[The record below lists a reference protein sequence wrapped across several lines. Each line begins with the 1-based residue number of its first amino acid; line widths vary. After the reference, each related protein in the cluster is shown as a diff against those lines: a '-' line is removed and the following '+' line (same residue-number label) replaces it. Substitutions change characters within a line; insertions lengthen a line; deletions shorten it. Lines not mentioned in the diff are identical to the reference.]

1 MKGTFPRV
9 WSCAAALCLL
19 TPAAANAAPDVPSLL
34 PEGFESTLPA
44 YLENDPASQAA
55 WYIDSTQSQAG
66 AQSLRSGDIGNGQVS
81 AITLNGPLPA
91 GTVSFDYLALTQSCC
106 DRLEIQVNG
115 KRFNVQ
121 STGEAGEWQQ
131 TNVIVPEATSTV
143 TFVYRKDGAASA
155 GADAIWIDNLDFS
168 TTIDTGSDPLDT
180 DGDGL
185 ADNQENGYDALD
197 PYNADDAAED
207 YDGDRVTNYSEVLSG
222 YDPDVQN
229 VFPLHDGFDFYP
241 LGEITWT
248 YAIPDSSAITL
259 ESVPVTDQV
268 GRFRLSNGD
277 TYDLIERNT
286 GGIYLVEHGFTDDDG
301 NGVHLVYTTPKLIL
315 PDGLRMGV
323 EYEWSGNVER
333 WVNGNPN
340 DKASD
345 YKKTATYQEHLE
357 LEAVREM
364 PVDFQGESHQGI
376 VVSTLATRTNEAS
389 EITREQQMRLYAE
402 GLGLFHD
409 EGTGQAL
416 ESINI
421 QSLDTESRADVEP
434 ETTLP
439 ESSGDGGSGSMPG
452 LLIGGLLLLV
462 LGRRLHT

>member
-1 MKGTFPRV
+1 MKGTFPHAL
-9 WSCAAALCLL
+9 SCAAAIYLL
-19 TPAAANAAPDVPSLL
+19 GSTAVDAAPNVPSLL

-66 AQSLRSGDIGNGQVS
+66 SQSLRSGDIGNGQIS
-81 AITLNGPLPA
+81 AITLNGALSA
-91 GTVSFDYLALTQSCC
+91 GTLSFDYLALTQSCC

-115 KRFNVQ
+115 KRFNFQ
-121 STGEAGEWQQ
+121 STGEVGNWQQ
-131 TNVIVPEATSTV
+131 AEVIVPDATSTV
-143 TFVYRKDGAASA
+143 TFVYRKDEAASA

-168 TTIDTGSDPLDT
+168 TTIDIGSEQLDT

-241 LGEITWT
+241 LGDITWT
-248 YAIPDSSAITL
+248 YTLPDSSAMTL
-259 ESVPVTDQV
+259 ESVPVTDEV
-268 GRFRLSNGD
+268 GRFRLSTGD
-277 TYDLIERNT
+277 AYDLIERNT

-301 NGVHLVYTTPKLIL
+301 NRVRLVYTTPKLIL

-323 EYEWSGNVER
+323 EYEWSGDVER

-340 DKASD
+340 DEASD
-345 YKKTATYQEHLE
+345 DKKMATYQEHLE
-357 LEAVREM
+357 LEAVREL
-364 PVDFQGESHQGI
+364 PVEFQGESYQGV
-376 VVSTLATRTNEAS
+376 VVSTMLTRTNEAS
-389 EITREQQMRLYAE
+389 EISREQQIRLYTE

-409 EGTGQAL
+409 EGTEQLL

-434 ETTLP
+434 EDTLP
-439 ESSGDGGSGSMPG
+439 EASGDGGSGSMSG
-452 LLIGGLLLLV
+452 LLLGGLLLLA
-462 LGRRLHT
+462 LGRRLRT